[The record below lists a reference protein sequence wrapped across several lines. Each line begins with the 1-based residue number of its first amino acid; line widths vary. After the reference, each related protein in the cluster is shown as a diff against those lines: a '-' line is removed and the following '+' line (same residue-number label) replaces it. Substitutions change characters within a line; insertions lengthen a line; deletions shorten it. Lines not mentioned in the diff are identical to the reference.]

1 MYHNDCEAIQNS
13 IDNTL
18 QAARQSILSLLLS
31 GEVLVEVELLN
42 FRTILRG
49 VYAEFRWEIILQL
62 SLWCAAHERRVGSP
76 LLNQGFG
83 TQVNDEDGMAKQH

>member
-13 IDNTL
+13 IDRTL

-49 VYAEFRWEIILQL
+49 VYAAFRWEIIYSFRSGALL
-62 SLWCAAHERRVGSP
+62 P
-76 LLNQGFG
+76 LRSWVKACYVPCL
-83 TQVNDEDGMAKQH
+83 K